1 MRRGNGI
8 GLLLIT
14 FWALGAGSC
23 KEVFTPSLDQVNV
36 KLLAPGNHVIS
47 DSTTQDFYWQPV
59 DTGVRYELVVVTP
72 RFDSIV
78 SLLADTTISTNQVI
92 LTLAPAQYQWQV
104 RAFNP
109 VSSTQYSTPW
119 TITIN

>member
-1 MRRGNGI
+1 MRCGNGI
-8 GLLLIT
+8 GLLLVT
-14 FWALGAGSC
+14 FWALGGGSC
-23 KEVFTPSLDQVNV
+23 KEVFTPSLDQVDV
-36 KLLAPGNHVIS
+36 KLLAPGNNVIS
-47 DSTTQDFYWQPV
+47 DSSNQDFYWQPV
-59 DTGVRYELVVVTP
+59 DTGVRYEVVVVTP

-78 SLLADTTISTNQVI
+78 SLLADTTVSTNQVI

-109 VSSTQYSTPW
+109 VSSTQYSAPW

>member
-1 MRRGNGI
+1 MRCRI
-8 GLLLIT
+8 ALLLIVCGT
-14 FWALGAGSC
+14 SGAGGC

-36 KLLAPGNHVIS
+36 KLLAPGNNVLS
-47 DSTTQDFYWQPV
+47 DSTVQNFYWQPV

-72 RFDSIV
+72 GFDSIV
-78 SLLADTTISTNQVI
+78 SLLTDTTVSTNQVI
-92 LTLAPAQYQWQV
+92 LSLAPAQYQWQV

-109 VSSTQYSTPW
+109 VSSTQYSAPW